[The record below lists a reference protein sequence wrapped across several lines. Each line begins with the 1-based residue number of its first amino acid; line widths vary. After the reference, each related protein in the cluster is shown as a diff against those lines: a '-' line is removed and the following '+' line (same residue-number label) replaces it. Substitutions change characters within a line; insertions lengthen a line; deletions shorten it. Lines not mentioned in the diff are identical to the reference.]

1 MKDVLFK
8 KLPIIIYESIVSIK
22 GENVEI
28 ISIDLLENTYVE
40 SLTGYTKE
48 ELSDPL
54 FWFSKIHEDDKH
66 TILEKL
72 SALKTDEST
81 SCTYRFLTKDGS
93 YLYLKNNVYILEKDG
108 NTYKNIGFVE
118 NLTDVFNLQV
128 QLQQS
133 LDLFRLLSD
142 ESPVGVYMLG
152 KNSYIYANKKALDIL
167 GYTFDEIKN
176 INPIDLFYEEK
187 DRLKINDILQRRFKG
202 EKFSSNYSEIKMI
215 KKDKSIIYVNLSANT
230 IKYKN
235 EYVAFGTLVDITD
248 QKLIE
253 KLYFVLKEINKLITF
268 VNDEAELFES
278 VCRILVE
285 KLDFEL
291 ASVGCINKKKDF
303 IIKYLNAKNESIL
316 EDFKALK
323 ISANQDLPYGRG
335 TVAKAIQT
343 GKITL
348 VANINLDESMNYW
361 IEYFKKH
368 GILSACA
375 IPIMF
380 NQSIEYVLLLHSKII
395 NQFNE
400 KYLDI
405 LEEIKSD
412 ISFALQ
418 KIRDQQYKTI
428 LDKAIWSSSEWV
440 LITFADGT
448 IEYANKAVS
457 DISGYDLQELIN
469 KKPSIFKSGYHSDKF
484 YKNMWDSLLN
494 GKNCTCTFVNKN
506 KKGELFYLNSLIIPV
521 KVNGKISRFV
531 DLSRDITKEI
541 RHLQT
546 IENLSNI
553 YATLSEIN
561 QLLVYEKKEEAI
573 FNKITEILIKYAKF
587 KIAYVALTDE
597 NNNFYIGASS
607 FENPS
612 HQVFLDFVSEQ
623 FNILKTQDNDKFNL
637 DRFPFFK
644 SVKNKRVYIIN
655 DADTKDLRPFNAEAA
670 KIGMRSCCSIPI
682 IKKNKSIGAIV
693 ALSDKAN
700 FFNKNIYELLKE
712 ITLDINYALD
722 NIEAQRWRDIV
733 MLAIDRNENLIGVMD
748 KNFIIIYV
756 NEAVEKI
763 TGFTKDEVIGKHH
776 SIFSSKTH
784 SKEFAINFY
793 KTLTSGKIFSDVIT
807 YKTKDEKFFSAL
819 VSIVPFIENNQIQYY
834 VSIAK
839 DISKEKT
846 LYEKINYLTNF
857 DALTNLPKRQAFIDY
872 IERFIKRAEIE
883 NKIGAIAIIN
893 PINFGNINKAYGF
906 EFGNELLKKIA
917 ERLGK
922 IVRQIDIV
930 AKLESDKFA
939 VLLKDLSFEEDSL
952 VLMVNIIKV
961 LCDDYNIN
969 GTMVKLSFNAGVS
982 LYPKDSKNPKVLL
995 EKAEIAVSDAKEKG
1009 EGALGF
1015 YRQEVEDS
1023 AKEKLSLRYNI
1034 TKALSNKEF
1043 LVYYQPYFDTK
1054 TKKIIGAE
1062 CLLRWKKGDKI
1073 IPPLEFIPFLE
1084 ETGLILNVEEW
1095 LKNEIAQSI
1104 SLRKNK
1110 IPISINISP
1119 ISFKQKRFIDE
1130 IASII
1135 NLYSIDPSLIVIEML
1150 ERTFIEDL
1158 PYYKVFLNSL
1168 KSYNIKLALDDFG
1181 TGYSSLSY
1189 LSELPFDYIKIDISF
1204 VRKMLF
1210 DSKAKSIVE
1219 TIIYLSH
1226 NLGIKTIAEG
1236 IENKEQLD
1244 MLEKLGC
1251 DAMQGFLLSKPI
1263 TKEEFDRLIGE

>member
-291 ASVGCINKKKDF
+291 ASVGCINENRDF

-457 DISGYDLQELIN
+457 DISGYDLQELVN
-469 KKPSIFKSGYHSDKF
+469 KK
-484 YKNMWDSLLN
+484 LL
-494 GKNCTCTFVNKN
+494 F
-506 KKGELFYLNSLIIPV
+506 LNLYITA
-521 KVNGKISRFV
+521 IS
-531 DLSRDITKEI
+531 
-541 RHLQT
+541 
-546 IENLSNI
+546 
-553 YATLSEIN
+553 
-561 QLLVYEKKEEAI
+561 
-573 FNKITEILIKYAKF
+573 
-587 KIAYVALTDE
+587 
-597 NNNFYIGASS
+597 
-607 FENPS
+607 
-612 HQVFLDFVSEQ
+612 
-623 FNILKTQDNDKFNL
+623 
-637 DRFPFFK
+637 
-644 SVKNKRVYIIN
+644 
-655 DADTKDLRPFNAEAA
+655 
-670 KIGMRSCCSIPI
+670 
-682 IKKNKSIGAIV
+682 
-693 ALSDKAN
+693 
-700 FFNKNIYELLKE
+700 
-712 ITLDINYALD
+712 
-722 NIEAQRWRDIV
+722 
-733 MLAIDRNENLIGVMD
+733 
-748 KNFIIIYV
+748 
-756 NEAVEKI
+756 
-763 TGFTKDEVIGKHH
+763 
-776 SIFSSKTH
+776 
-784 SKEFAINFY
+784 
-793 KTLTSGKIFSDVIT
+793 
-807 YKTKDEKFFSAL
+807 
-819 VSIVPFIENNQIQYY
+819 
-834 VSIAK
+834 
-839 DISKEKT
+839 
-846 LYEKINYLTNF
+846 
-857 DALTNLPKRQAFIDY
+857 
-872 IERFIKRAEIE
+872 FIKICGIVYLMER
-883 NKIGAIAIIN
+883 IIH
-893 PINFGNINKAYGF
+893 
-906 EFGNELLKKIA
+906 
-917 ERLGK
+917 
-922 IVRQIDIV
+922 
-930 AKLESDKFA
+930 
-939 VLLKDLSFEEDSL
+939 VLL
-952 VLMVNIIKV
+952 
-961 LCDDYNIN
+961 
-969 GTMVKLSFNAGVS
+969 
-982 LYPKDSKNPKVLL
+982 
-995 EKAEIAVSDAKEKG
+995 
-1009 EGALGF
+1009 
-1015 YRQEVEDS
+1015 
-1023 AKEKLSLRYNI
+1023 
-1034 TKALSNKEF
+1034 
-1043 LVYYQPYFDTK
+1043 
-1054 TKKIIGAE
+1054 
-1062 CLLRWKKGDKI
+1062 
-1073 IPPLEFIPFLE
+1073 
-1084 ETGLILNVEEW
+1084 
-1095 LKNEIAQSI
+1095 
-1104 SLRKNK
+1104 
-1110 IPISINISP
+1110 
-1119 ISFKQKRFIDE
+1119 
-1130 IASII
+1130 
-1135 NLYSIDPSLIVIEML
+1135 
-1150 ERTFIEDL
+1150 
-1158 PYYKVFLNSL
+1158 
-1168 KSYNIKLALDDFG
+1168 
-1181 TGYSSLSY
+1181 
-1189 LSELPFDYIKIDISF
+1189 
-1204 VRKMLF
+1204 
-1210 DSKAKSIVE
+1210 
-1219 TIIYLSH
+1219 
-1226 NLGIKTIAEG
+1226 
-1236 IENKEQLD
+1236 
-1244 MLEKLGC
+1244 
-1251 DAMQGFLLSKPI
+1251 
-1263 TKEEFDRLIGE
+1263 